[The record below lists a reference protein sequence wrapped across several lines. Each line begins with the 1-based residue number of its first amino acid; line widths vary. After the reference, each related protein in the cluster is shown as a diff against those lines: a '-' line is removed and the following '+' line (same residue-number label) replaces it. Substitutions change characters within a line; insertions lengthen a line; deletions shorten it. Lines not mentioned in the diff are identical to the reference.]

1 MSLSQVLQD
10 GISTRKLTAQSNFWK
25 RGSVILMGMA
35 SLMPYLLLL
44 IFIPL
49 LPVSFPSS
57 MQLLLM
63 RSAFSSMVFLLAL
76 AREKESYTRLLDLLD
91 MQNQH
96 LHSFTSSA
104 SASTSDK
111 QTSKNFSGSFT
122 GDRDW
127 EG

>member
-63 RSAFSSMVFLLAL
+63 GKGKLHQASRSSGYA
-76 AREKESYTRLLDLLD
+76 DLKKL
-91 MQNQH
+91 
-96 LHSFTSSA
+96 FW
-104 SASTSDK
+104 K
-111 QTSKNFSGSFT
+111 FYWGP
-122 GDRDW
+122 
-127 EG
+127 